1 MKKKLKK
8 KRKLPK
14 SPLKM
19 VFKIL
24 AHINKDNSEVVKY
37 TFDKEIH
44 KKLIDYL
51 GISSTSYELTEV
63 YSFLCET
70 LPQVYPGITEEGI

>member
-24 AHINKDNSEVVKY
+24 AHINKDSSEIVKY
-37 TFDKEIH
+37 TFEKEIQ
-44 KKLIDYL
+44 KKLIEYIE
-51 GISSTSYELTEV
+51 ISSTLYEL
-63 YSFLCET
+63 
-70 LPQVYPGITEEGI
+70 G

>member
-8 KRKLPK
+8 NRKLPK

-24 AHINKDNSEVVKY
+24 AHINKDNTEIVKY
-37 TFDKEIH
+37 TFEKEVQ
-44 KKLIDYL
+44 KKLIDYIR
-51 GISSTSYELTEV
+51 ISSTSYELGEV
-63 YSFLCET
+63 YSFLC
-70 LPQVYPGITEEGI
+70 